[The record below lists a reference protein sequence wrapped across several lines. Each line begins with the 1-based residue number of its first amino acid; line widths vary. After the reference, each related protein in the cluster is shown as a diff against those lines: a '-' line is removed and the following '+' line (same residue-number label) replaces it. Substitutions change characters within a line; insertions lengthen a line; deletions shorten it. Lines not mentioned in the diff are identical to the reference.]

1 VSEEQLKLLRTAIK
15 AFQDYQNMSGTQSA
29 TFVLGIK
36 LLERI
41 EEVDA

>member
-1 VSEEQLKLLRTAIK
+1 VSEEQLEMLRTAIK
-15 AFQDYQNMSGTQSA
+15 AFEDYQCMSETQSA
-29 TFVLGIK
+29 TFVLGLK